1 MFEKNRMFI
10 QTMDTSHVSIID
22 ISIPSTWFDKYEH
35 RDDGSLTIGIN
46 SSILTKMLNTR
57 DKMQIVNIELKQDAS
72 DHLYMSFT
80 SDTPQVFDKHFEIPL
95 LDLEQDILSIPE
107 AESQAEFSLKSSYFS
122 ALMNQLKHF
131 GSNLDI
137 ECSEER
143 ILLISDSES
152 NGKMQVNIDINDLSE
167 YAIDEGE
174 ELKVSYSLKYL
185 NNICSYNKDRKSTR
199 LNSSH

>member
-1 MFEKNRMFI
+1 
-10 QTMDTSHVSIID
+10 
-22 ISIPSTWFDKYEH
+22 
-35 RDDGSLTIGIN
+35 
-46 SSILTKMLNTR
+46 MLFR
-57 DKMQIVNIELKQDAS
+57 S
-72 DHLYMSFT
+72 
-80 SDTPQVFDKHFEIPL
+80 VFDKHFEIPL

-185 NNICSYNKDRKSTR
+185 NNICSYNKISPEVQIKLAKGLPMQVIYLIGGDENAVMRMFLAPKISDDD
-199 LNSSH
+199 